1 MVTLDCE
8 EHPLFVAHAVRCVF
22 PEPLGQLAR
31 SADLEAGLEAAVA
44 SADEERRGLVRAMLR
59 HGGYKPSGRGKP
71 SSEYLARVVVEGSL
85 PRINP
90 AVDLGNL
97 ASAESGLPI
106 SVVDLGRTA
115 GTALRTACAV
125 EGASYVFNA
134 SGQEIDLKGLL
145 CLFDAEGPCA
155 NAVKDAQR
163 TKTAEDSTDCL
174 FIVWC
179 PAAAAEAGA
188 AVLSR
193 LAAGAQAMGAATE
206 LVAGS
211 LAG

>member
-1 MVTLDCE
+1 MTLDCE

-22 PEPLGQLAR
+22 PEPLGQLER
-31 SADLEAGLEAAVA
+31 HADLEAGLEGAVA
-44 SADEERRGLVRAMLR
+44 SADEERRGLVRKMLR

-71 SSEYLARVVVEGSL
+71 SSEYLARVVGEGSL

-97 ASAESGLPI
+97 ASAVPAVRPRSTTLM
-106 SVVDLGRTA
+106 GRPLS
-115 GTALRTACAV
+115 ALRTACAA
-125 EGASYVFNA
+125 EEASYVFNA

-179 PAAAAEAGA
+179 PASEVEAGA
-188 AVLSR
+188 AT
-193 LAAGAQAMGAATE
+193 LARITSMAEAMGATSEA
-206 LVAGS
+206 VAPRG
-211 LAG
+211 

>member
-8 EHPLFVAHAVRCVF
+8 EHPLFVAHAVRCEFSV
-22 PEPLGQLAR
+22 PLGQLER
-31 SADLEAGLEAAVA
+31 HADLEAGLEGAVA
-44 SADEERRGLVRAMLR
+44 SANEERRGLVRKMLR

-71 SSEYLARVVVEGSL
+71 SSEYLARVVGEGAL

-115 GTALRTACAV
+115 GTALRTACAA

-174 FIVWC
+174 FLVWC
-179 PAAAAEAGA
+179 PSSEVETGA
-188 AVLSR
+188 ATLHR
-193 LAAGAQAMGAATE
+193 IATMAEAMGATCEA
-206 LVAGS
+206 VAPRD
-211 LAG
+211 